1 MRCIP
6 LALAAAFGV
15 AAASCGGSHD
25 VDIDACLEEASDAIG
40 EDDYGR
46 GQLICD
52 DLFAMVSGADS
63 VRFTEM
69 QAGELG
75 ILYMRLSEHVREE
88 ENIADATQCVRYA
101 FRLSNDSLKA
111 FAVALPLDDVR
122 HFVLLRRIGL
132 SIDNPVD
139 LADTD
144 MTHTEDSI
152 YTDNPTHNH

>member
-1 MRCIP
+1 MRYLP
-6 LALAAAFGV
+6 LALAAACGV
-15 AAASCGGSHD
+15 AAASCGSRTD
-25 VDIDACLEEASDAIG
+25 VDIDACMEEASNAIAD
-40 EDDYGR
+40 EDYGR

-69 QAGELG
+69 QAGGLG

-101 FRLSNDSLKA
+101 FRLSNDSLKT
-111 FAVALPLDDVR
+111 FTAVLPLEDVR

-139 LADTD
+139 LVDTD

-152 YTDNPTHNH
+152 YTDNTHIH